1 MITHYNELSMHNNK
15 EKELRGKIDDLNKFR
30 DQLNI
35 AGAKMSQKGFMQ
47 DYYFDNPFLNLK
59 SKNQKLRIRVIDYK
73 LIQLCWKGPI
83 SVDKQT
89 KIREEIEVGVKNVE
103 SLIKIFEKLGFQNTR
118 FYERY
123 FETYLLYDVKIRIE
137 QFPIMDILVEI
148 EGEQHLINRAVTHLD
163 ISKDVFGPK
172 TLVSFIKEYEIR
184 NGTPAKLS
192 GFPDNYIPFK

>member
-1 MITHYNELSMHNNK
+1 MQNNK
-15 EKELRGKIDDLNKFR
+15 ERELRGRIDCLNKFR
-30 DQLNI
+30 DQLSI

-59 SKNQKLRIRVIDYK
+59 SKNQKLRIRAIDYK

-103 SLIKIFEKLGFQNTR
+103 PLIEIFEKLGFQNTR

-148 EGEQHLINRAVTHLD
+148 EGEQHLINRAVTHLN

>member
-1 MITHYNELSMHNNK
+1 MHNNK

-35 AGAKMSQKGFMQ
+35 AGAKMTQKGFMQ

-59 SKNQKLRIRVIDYK
+59 SKNQKLRIRAIDYK

-103 SLIKIFEKLGFQNTR
+103 PLIKIFEKLGFQNTR

-137 QFPIMDILVEI
+137 QFPIMDILFEI

>member
-1 MITHYNELSMHNNK
+1 MIAFNYIVSMQNNNEQ
-15 EKELRGKIDDLNKFR
+15 ELRGRIDCLNKFR
-30 DQLNI
+30 DQLSI

-59 SKNQKLRIRVIDYK
+59 SKNQKLRIRAIDYK

-89 KIREEIEVGVKNVE
+89 KIREEIEVGVNKVE

-123 FETYLLYDVKIRIE
+123 FETYLLYGVKIRIE

-148 EGEQHLINRAVTHLD
+148 EGEQHLINRAVTHLN

-184 NGTPAKLS
+184 NGAPAKLS

>member
-1 MITHYNELSMHNNK
+1 MHNNK

-35 AGAKMSQKGFMQ
+35 AGAKMSKKGFMQ

-59 SKNQKLRIRVIDYK
+59 SKNQKLRIRAIDYK

-103 SLIKIFEKLGFQNTR
+103 PLIKIFEKLGFQNTR

-148 EGEQHLINRAVTHLD
+148 EGEQHLINRAVTHLN

>member
-1 MITHYNELSMHNNK
+1 MIADFNELSMQNNK
-15 EKELRGKIDDLNKFR
+15 EKELRGRIDDINKFR
-30 DQLNI
+30 DQLNR

-47 DYYFDNPFLNLK
+47 DYYFDNPFLDLK
-59 SKNQKLRIRVIDYK
+59 SKNQKLRIRAIDYK

-89 KIREEIEVGVKNVE
+89 KIREEIEVSVKNVE
-103 SLIKIFEKLGFQNTR
+103 PLIKIFEKLGFQNTR

-148 EGEQHLINRAVTHLD
+148 EGEQHLIDRVVTRLN

-172 TLVSFIKEYEIR
+172 TLVSFIKKYEIR
-184 NGTPAKLS
+184 NGTHAKLS

>member
-1 MITHYNELSMHNNK
+1 MHNNK

-59 SKNQKLRIRVIDYK
+59 SKNQKLRIRAIDYK

-103 SLIKIFEKLGFQNTR
+103 PLIKIFEKLGFQNTR

-137 QFPIMDILVEI
+137 QFPIMDILFEI
-148 EGEQHLINRAVTHLD
+148 EGEQHLINRAVTHLN